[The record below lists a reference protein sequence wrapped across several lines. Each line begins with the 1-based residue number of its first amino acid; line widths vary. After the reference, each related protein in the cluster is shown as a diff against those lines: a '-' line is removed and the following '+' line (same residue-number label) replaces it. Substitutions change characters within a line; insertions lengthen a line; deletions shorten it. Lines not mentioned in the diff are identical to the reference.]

1 MAIKKQT
8 KPDNIK
14 YLLNTLDTA
23 KPVYEVNYTTGNWRF
38 VSLEKFQFGDDFV
51 SGKIRKPT
59 NFTGHMWQE
68 VSKPRPRPGLRVA
81 A

>member
-1 MAIKKQT
+1 MMTDK
-8 KPDNIK
+8 IK

-23 KPVYEVNYTTGNWRF
+23 RPVYEVNFTKNTWR
-38 VSLEKFQFGDDFV
+38 VVCLEKFNHDGDFL

-59 NFTGHMWQE
+59 DFTGHMWQE
-68 VSKPRPRPGLRVA
+68 VSKPQLRAGLRVA